1 MKRDCRAPKKNNGSA
16 KESVNVAEDTGD
28 ALILSVNSLVESW
41 ILDYGASYHYT
52 SHYEIMENY
61 INGDFG
67 KVYLVD
73 DGTMKI
79 MRKDDIQ
86 VKRPNGTVWKLKDMR
101 FVPSLKRNLISMDQ
115 PNQEGHH
122 TTFLRNEW
130 KITKETIVITHGKK
144 NGTLY
149 VTSNMENI
157 VAIVESYEK

>member
-52 SHYEIMENY
+52 SHYKIMENY
-61 INGDFG
+61 VNGDFG

-79 MRKDDIQ
+79 TRKDDTE
-86 VKRPNGTVWKLKDMR
+86 VKRTNEIVWKLKDMR
-101 FVPSLKRNLISMDQ
+101 FIPSLKRNLILMDQ
-115 PNQEGHH
+115 PDQEGHH
-122 TTFLRNEW
+122 TTFLGSQW

-149 VTSNMENI
+149 VTSSMENI
-157 VAIVESYEK
+157 VAIVELYAK